1 MATYAEGMTT
11 DVQAPRRNTSG
22 LTRDIEILEALG
34 STEAAAAG
42 LGVVRVAQI
51 TGRDKAVVS
60 RSLATLAEAGLVER
74 DESTLAYRLGP
85 RLYAM
90 AALTAES
97 RLVWKSR
104 PILRRV
110 AQQARETTHLCV
122 LRGGNVLTIASE
134 LSPHEFRT
142 TGWEGVTTAAW
153 RTPSGRALLS
163 DWDDEAL
170 ARWHDEH
177 GQDQVIVGPLPS
189 HSAGFTVLQAPP
201 PDKVIVSDLA
211 SLRAE
216 LERIRTSGYA
226 LLDEEMEL
234 GVVGA
239 SAPVRDYN
247 GRIIAALNVSAPKM
261 RIGDRLD
268 ALARYVASAAAEL
281 SRQLGYVDWLEDPVE
296 AATSA
301 EADPAAREG

>member
-1 MATYAEGMTT
+1 MLARMDDAEK
-11 DVQAPRRNTSG
+11 APRRNASG

-34 STEAAAAG
+34 SAEAAYGG
-42 LGVVRVAQI
+42 LGVVRVAQL

-60 RSLATLAEAGLVER
+60 RSLATLAEAGLAER

-90 AALTAES
+90 AALTLES
-97 RLVWKSR
+97 RLTTRSR
-104 PILRRV
+104 PVLRRV

-153 RTPSGRALLS
+153 RTPSGRVLLS
-163 DWDDEAL
+163 DLDEDSL
-170 ARWHDEH
+170 TRWYEAH
-177 GQDQVIVGPLPS
+177 GQDQVIVGPVPS
-189 HSAGFTVLQAPP
+189 HSVGFAVLQAPP
-201 PDKVIVSDLA
+201 PDKAVVFDLP
-211 SLRAE
+211 SLRGEIA
-216 LERIRTSGYA
+216 RIRTRGYA
-226 LLDEEMEL
+226 LLDEELEL

-239 SAPVRDYN
+239 SAPVRDYT

-261 RIGDRLD
+261 RIGDRLES
-268 ALARYVASAAAEL
+268 LARYVSAAASEL
-281 SRQLGYVDWLEDPVE
+281 SDQLGYSPHADV
-296 AATSA
+296 
-301 EADPAAREG
+301 DPADDH